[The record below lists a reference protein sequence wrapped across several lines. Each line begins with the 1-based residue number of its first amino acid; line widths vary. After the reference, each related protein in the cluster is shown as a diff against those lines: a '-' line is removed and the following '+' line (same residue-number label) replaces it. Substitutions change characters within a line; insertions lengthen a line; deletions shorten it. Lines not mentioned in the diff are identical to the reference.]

1 MHSFTC
7 IPHYGSPA
15 QENNAMTTPEIG
27 IIRSGATVRIHI
39 DRPAKRNAI
48 TTAMYAA
55 IAAAITEAEADPQT
69 CAIIISGE
77 GATFCAGNDL
87 ADFVGNRPDTEDA
100 AVHRFLR
107 AIANTP
113 LMLIAAVQGRAIG
126 IGTTLLLHC
135 DFVFAEPDAVLQMPF
150 VDLALVPEA
159 ASSLLVPRLV
169 GHLRA
174 AEFLLLGE
182 PIAAERAAA
191 LGFVTRIVPAGT
203 ALAEAEAVAARLAAK
218 PAAALRRT
226 KKLLK
231 SSTQEVAARMAEENR
246 EFAAQLKTPEL
257 AATIARFFAS
267 RKGAAA

>member
-1 MHSFTC
+1 
-7 IPHYGSPA
+7 
-15 QENNAMTTPEIG
+15 MTKPDIG
-27 IIRSGATVRIHI
+27 TSRSGPTLRIHI

-48 TTAMYAA
+48 TAAMYAA
-55 IAAAITEAEADPQT
+55 MAGALSEAEADPDM
-69 CAIIISGE
+69 CSVIISGE

-87 ADFVGNRPDTEDA
+87 ADFVANRPEGTDTP
-100 AVHRFLR
+100 VGHFLR
-107 AIANTP
+107 AIAATP

-126 IGTTLLLHC
+126 IGTTMLLHC
-135 DFVFAEPDAVLQMPF
+135 DFVFAEPDTVLQMPF

-191 LGFVTRIVPAGT
+191 LGFVSRIVEAGT
-203 ALAEAEAVAARLAAK
+203 ALAEAEAMAARLAAK
-218 PAAALRRT
+218 PASALRRT
-226 KKLLK
+226 KQLMK
-231 SSTQEVAARMAEENR
+231 SSSREVAARMEEENQA
-246 EFAAQLKTPEL
+246 FAAQLRTPEL
-257 AATIARFFAS
+257 AATVARFFAS